1 MNLLH
6 SFQSKR
12 VQTWLLS
19 WLVQT
24 WPLNWLAQ
32 TWPLNWLVETSLLSW
47 LVQTWLFSW
56 LMTVELIGS
65 DLTVQL
71 IDELI
76 GSDLTVEVID
86 DCWVDWFRPDCW
98 VDWWLLSWLV
108 QTWLLSW
115 LVQTRWVDWIRP
127 DCWVDWCRPDCWVD
141 WCRPDCGAWCVQELL
156 VSQNDLGRDYEHCL
170 ELQKKVNNQ
179 ESAVSSSTLLLGLI
193 GSPTSGW
200 DFVIETVFLLR
211 DVVFPATWPAVQW
224 PQGICCRLQPCWFTR
239 GLVRFCDWNCFP
251 A

>member
-56 LMTVELIGS
+56 LMTGELIGS

-76 GSDLTVEVID
+76 GSDLTVD
-86 DCWVDWFRPDCW
+86 LTGADP
-98 VDWWLLSWLV
+98 LSWLV

-115 LVQTRWVDWIRP
+115 LVQT
-127 DCWVDWCRPDCWVD
+127 CWVD

-193 GSPTSGW
+193 GSPTAGW